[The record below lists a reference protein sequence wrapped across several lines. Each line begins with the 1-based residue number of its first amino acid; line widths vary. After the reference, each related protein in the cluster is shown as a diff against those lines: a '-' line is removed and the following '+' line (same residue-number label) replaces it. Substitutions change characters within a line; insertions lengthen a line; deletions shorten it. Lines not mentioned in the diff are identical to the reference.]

1 MLSPPNPPERK
12 LPDSTQSLLLSSQ
25 GFDWRGIQ
33 LECHHKPMG
42 EENVISLDQLH
53 LICIETTQRPCDAH
67 KWMDGQFQS
76 RPIIQGDIFVL
87 PEKVQFRERFEG
99 AIDYIL
105 LYLDADWVATVA
117 QEAIDPDRIEILPH
131 FPKPDPFI
139 YHSGLRLKSAVET
152 SSSFNQLYAETLA
165 LAIAVHLLQQY
176 AGRKTSRD
184 LAALQATAPS
194 RSRLETVTDYIQC
207 YCDRNLSLSE
217 LADLA
222 QMSLHYFARSF
233 KQQIGLS
240 PHQYLIRTRVER
252 AKQLLLHNDLTVG
265 EIAHRVGFADQS
277 HLCRHFKQLTG
288 LTPNQWRS

>member
-1 MLSPPNPPERK
+1 MLSPLNLTERK

-25 GFDWRGIQ
+25 GFDWQGIH

-42 EENVISLDQLH
+42 EENTLSLNQLH

-67 KWMDGQFQS
+67 KWMDGRFQS

-87 PEKVQFRERFEG
+87 PEKIQFRERFEG

-117 QEAIDPDRIEILPH
+117 KEAADPDHIELLPH
-131 FPKPDPFI
+131 FPQPDPFI
-139 YHSGLRLKSAVET
+139 YHSGLRLKSAIET
-152 SSSFNQLYAETLA
+152 KGNFNQLYAETLA
-165 LAIAVHLLQQY
+165 MAIAVHLLQHY
-176 AGRKTSRD
+176 AGRRTRRNLSA
-184 LAALQATAPS
+184 LNAAAPS
-194 RSRLETVTDYIQC
+194 RSRLEAVTDYIQC

-217 LADLA
+217 LAELA
-222 QMSLHYFARSF
+222 QMSLHYFAHSF

-240 PHQYLIRTRVER
+240 PHQYLIRARVER
-252 AKQLLLHNDLTVG
+252 AKQLLLQNDLTVI
-265 EIAHRVGFADQS
+265 EIAYRVGFADQS

-288 LTPNQWRS
+288 LTPKQWRP